1 MNMIKLG
8 KKITAQLT
16 PLPNPLPQGAREGS
30 HIIPIIIGSNKET
43 VETCEILYQNG
54 FFTLPIRPPTVPE
67 GTSRLRLSLTTDITE
82 QEIQNAISLAK
93 QTK

>member
-1 MNMIKLG
+1 MLSIGRKAG
-8 KKITAQLT
+8 S
-16 PLPNPLPQGAREGS
+16 ES
-30 HIIPIIIGSNKET
+30 HIIPVIIGGNKET
-43 VETCEILYQNG
+43 VDTCEILFRNG

-82 QEIQNAISLAK
+82 KEIFDAISLVK

>member
-1 MNMIKLG
+1 MLSIGQKAG
-8 KKITAQLT
+8 S
-16 PLPNPLPQGAREGS
+16 ES
-30 HIIPIIIGSNKET
+30 HIIPVIIGGNKET
-43 VETCEILYQNG
+43 VDTCEILFHNG

-82 QEIQNAISLAK
+82 KELFDAISLAK